1 MNWLIIA
8 DQSQDGIFDD
18 DCITLAN
25 LHSNAVDY
33 PKSGQPVPLE
43 KIPKVRGKRRPDW
56 NAPEIIDQNSS
67 SRFYES
73 RRAIGRLFRA
83 IDLPLKQ
90 QPVALLRQRRR
101 QDRLRDFERLEAG
114 FDHFNQSDARQSYL
128 FDAIQERVEESI
140 KIDTNGDQELVD
152 SIVRLFKSYAVHL
165 QAVCM
170 SNTLSQSQ
178 ATPLSE
184 GEVIVGTIAQ
194 HTTQPR
200 KRKELMAKVR
210 DTTDRLV
217 KGIREELAGDDS
229 IGSEESLYRAW
240 TAWEFSVSQGDTF
253 GAKSFGWIALGV
265 IFDAIKEVEDKWKN
279 RQT

>member
-8 DQSQDGIFDD
+8 DQSRDGIFDE

-43 KIPKVRGKRRPDW
+43 KIPKVKSKRRPDW
-56 NAPEIIDQNSS
+56 NAPEVVDLNSS

-83 IDLPLKQ
+83 IDLPVQ
-90 QPVALLRQRRR
+90 QEPVPLPRQRRR
-101 QDRLRDFERLEAG
+101 QDRLRDIARLEAE
-114 FDHFNQSDARQSYL
+114 FDNFNQSDARQSYL
-128 FDAIQERVEESI
+128 FDAIQERVEELI
-140 KIDTNGDQELVD
+140 KIDRDRVQELVD
-152 SIVRLFKSYAVHL
+152 SIARLFKSYAVHL
-165 QAVCM
+165 QTVCM
-170 SNTLSQSQ
+170 SNILSHAHTTQ
-178 ATPLSE
+178 LSE

-194 HTTQPR
+194 QTTQPR

-210 DTTDRLV
+210 ETTDRLV
-217 KGIREELAGDDS
+217 KGIREELAGD
-229 IGSEESLYRAW
+229 SEEMLYRGL
-240 TAWEFSVSQGDTF
+240 TAWEFSVSQGETF

-265 IFDAIKEVEDKWKN
+265 IFDAIKDL
-279 RQT
+279 QTEK